1 MTPLSET
8 LLANLFQRLGSGQ
21 HLEIAGYIREAEKVV
36 FAADAAKALRGLWA
50 ETPWTVESNLDM
62 VTWPGQ
68 PTWYE
73 VPGYL
78 GNIAEGEDPIVGFLL
93 LPHPEEAGLYM
104 VATAFQSSTVAARHC
119 YAMALLDVAALTDNA
134 IHARH
139 FYSRTAEESIARIMS
154 QIGVSISDDF
164 RDELMITED
173 GREEVIEAAMRDAT
187 AEVPVLLAL
196 LTAEAAENGLIIDM
210 SGTRSK
216 VTALPLPE
224 RSKFGRFTDRMTRR
238 LSSGLVRIAPRRNRP
253 PRLRW
258 FA

>member
-8 LLANLFQRLGSGQ
+8 LCANLFQRLGSGQ
-21 HLEIAGYIREAEKVV
+21 HIEIAGYIRDAEKVV
-36 FAADAAKALRGLWA
+36 FSGSAAAALRGLWN
-50 ETPWTVESNLDM
+50 ESPWTVESNLDM
-62 VTWPGQ
+62 VTWPGV

-78 GNIAEGEDPIVGFLL
+78 GNIADGEEPVVGFLM

-119 YAMALLDVAALTDNA
+119 YAMALLDVASLTDNA
-134 IHARH
+134 IRARH
-139 FYSRTAEESIARIMS
+139 FYSRVPSESVARIMS

-187 AEVPVLLAL
+187 AEIPVLLSL
-196 LTAEAAENGLIIDM
+196 LAAEAAENGLLLDLGD
-210 SGTRSK
+210 STST
-216 VTALPLPE
+216 VTALPLPA
-224 RSKFGRFTDRMTRR
+224 RSRLGRFADRMARR
-238 LSSGLVRIAPRRNRP
+238 LSSGLVRLPRRNRA
-253 PRLRW
+253 PRLAW